1 MGPAK
6 AQDLPGQVEQII
18 APALAALGY
27 EVVRV
32 LLMGGNRAVLQI
44 MVERTDGSGLTLD
57 DCADVSRTVSALLD
71 VEDPIS
77 GAYTLEVSSPG
88 LDRPLVKERDFT
100 RFAGFEARIDT
111 KRPIDG
117 RRRFRGKLEG
127 LAEGVVR
134 IAIENG
140 TAEVPFQDIE
150 RAKLVMTDELLR
162 AEQRKG

>member
-1 MGPAK
+1 MGLAK
-6 AQDLPGQVEQII
+6 AQDLPGPVEQIV

-32 LLMGGNRAVLQI
+32 LLMGGNSAVLQI

-57 DCADVSRTVSALLD
+57 DCAQVSRTISALLD

-77 GAYTLEVSSPG
+77 GPYTLEVSSPG

-100 RFAGFEARIDT
+100 RFAGFEARIET

-127 LAEGVVR
+127 LVEGVVR
-134 IAIENG
+134 IAIESG
-140 TAEVPFQDIE
+140 MAEVPFQDIE
-150 RAKLVMTDELLR
+150 RAKLVMSDELLR